1 MSAVKN
7 MRDQLSNGFLGNLSA
22 YAIAEGLAKV
32 TRLVTVIAL
41 ARSIGPEGIGL
52 AALALT
58 IGEIVRALT
67 ENGIGQRIIATPDK
81 TLQKATNTAY
91 LIFWSWAVVLVVIQ
105 VSIGLIMWK
114 MGHPGLLAIMLAVLS
129 LPYLIMPAGLV
140 HCYLAMRNDRLKAT
154 AAVAATQ
161 NVTSNLLTALFI
173 VIWPTPLSVALP
185 KFVTAP
191 LWMLM
196 MRRLVQWKFDR
207 SQGFLPLSYFIKFSA
222 SVIGVE
228 MLRVL
233 RLQADKLIISIF
245 LGVEALGIYYF
256 AFNAGLGI
264 TNSVSTAFSTCVF
277 PHLCGKEQGVIR
289 RQAFFK
295 ALGIVLLLLI
305 PVVAFQVLGAQY
317 YVPLIFGDKWAGVS
331 DIVAMLCLAA
341 LPMVIWSG
349 TGQWLR
355 AHDRAH
361 QELTLS
367 IIITVTLLITTV
379 VLAPYG
385 LMAIAT
391 GYVICT
397 TLVQLSASAWALR
410 DTISLRRT
418 YDALSAKYQSLS
430 CHSQKEHEA

>member
-1 MSAVKN
+1 
-7 MRDQLSNGFLGNLSA
+7 
-22 YAIAEGLAKV
+22 
-32 TRLVTVIAL
+32 
-41 ARSIGPEGIGL
+41 
-52 AALALT
+52 
-58 IGEIVRALT
+58 
-67 ENGIGQRIIATPDK
+67 
-81 TLQKATNTAY
+81 
-91 LIFWSWAVVLVVIQ
+91 
-105 VSIGLIMWK
+105 
-114 MGHPGLLAIMLAVLS
+114 MGYPGLLAIMLAVLS
-129 LPYLIMPAGLV
+129 IPYLFMPAGLV
-140 HCYLAMRNDRLKAT
+140 HCFLAMRNNRLKAT

-173 VIWPTPLSVALP
+173 VIWPNPLSVALP

-196 MRRLVQWKFDR
+196 MRRLVHWKFDR
-207 SQGFLPLSYFIKFSA
+207 SQGFLPLSYFLKFSA

-277 PHLCGKEQGVIR
+277 PHLCGQKQGVQ
-289 RQAFFK
+289 RQRAFFK
-295 ALGIVLLLLI
+295 ALGIVLLLLM

-317 YVPLIFGDKWAGVS
+317 YVPLIFGAKWAGVS

-361 QELTLS
+361 QELVLS
-367 IIITVTLLITTV
+367 IIITITLLITTV
-379 VLAPYG
+379 SLAPYG

-397 TLVQLSASAWALR
+397 ALVQLSAATWALR
-410 DTISLRRT
+410 DVISPHQI
-418 YDALSAKYQSLS
+418 YAALVAKCQSLGG
-430 CHSQKEHEA
+430 HTPKEHKA